1 MLLNLLTLHS
11 LYSTFLYG
19 HCHRVRRRPRAAPS
33 PRVYLKP
40 CLMSV
45 LAWVGSCSHFRS
57 PSYQNTTGTGE
68 GHPEFKIAKCHWKGS
83 DETCSCTKRSDR
95 WFLLDQRRF
104 RLHSAAVDRTLSS
117 DPILLP
123 PPLPFPSHILFSV
136 VSVSTGA
143 QRCWIL
149 SEVEWSGREPRI
161 LSVELRSST
170 RVNM

>member
-1 MLLNLLTLHS
+1 MPPIAAECVAEPS
-11 LYSTFLYG
+11 YSTFIVLYIFLYG
-19 HCHRVRRRPRAAPS
+19 HCHRMGQRPRAAPS

-95 WFLLDQRRF
+95 WFLLDQRRS
-104 RLHSAAVDRTLSS
+104 RLHSAAVDRTLSA
-117 DPILLP
+117 ILYCFL
-123 PPLPFPSHILFSV
+123 LLFPFLL
-136 VSVSTGA
+136 TY
-143 QRCWIL
+143 
-149 SEVEWSGREPRI
+149 
-161 LSVELRSST
+161 
-170 RVNM
+170 